1 MATFQGYKMQGSV
14 VAQNLWLLCFFY
26 FMGQMNI
33 PNHLQQGFSKGLK
46 WKSKK
51 KKKTRY
57 IQEILLRNRAMSS
70 I

>member
-1 MATFQGYKMQGSV
+1 
-14 VAQNLWLLCFFY
+14 
-26 FMGQMNI
+26 MGQMNI

-51 KKKTRY
+51 KYY

-70 I
+70 FQIS

>member
-1 MATFQGYKMQGSV
+1 
-14 VAQNLWLLCFFY
+14 
-26 FMGQMNI
+26 MGQMNI

-51 KKKTRY
+51 KKTRY